1 MKLASLKSI
10 VRALNDAEARYLIV
24 GGLAVT
30 AHGYGRAT
38 FDVDLV
44 IQLKP
49 ENVERAMKA
58 FTLLGYRPVAPVSPR
73 DFADET
79 MRQTWISEKNMT
91 VFSLQSDRHWETPI
105 DLFVTEPFDFD
116 AEYRAALI
124 GEILPG
130 LSARFVRLE
139 TLLKMKAETGRE
151 KDREDIRQLKSL
163 RENLDD
169 DVR

>member
-1 MKLASLKSI
+1 MKLASLESI

-49 ENVERAMKA
+49 DNIERAMKA
-58 FTLLGYRPVAPVSPR
+58 FTSLGYRPVAPVNPL
-73 DFADET
+73 DFADT
-79 MRQTWISEKNMT
+79 TRRQSWIREKNMT
-91 VFSLQSDRHWETPI
+91 VFALQSDQHWETPI

-116 AEYRAALI
+116 AEYGAALI
-124 GEILPG
+124 GEIQPG
-130 LSARFVRLE
+130 LLARFVRLE

-151 KDREDIRQLKSL
+151 KDREDIRQLKAL
-163 RENLDD
+163 RENSE
-169 DVR
+169 DVG